1 MDKFKG
7 KYKRIS
13 TENYKEMLQEFDINF
28 LFIKAATSSSAP
40 VPVIEISEEN
50 GQWTIKTSSAL
61 KSFSRTFKLGEP
73 FNETTADGRE
83 VTSVIL
89 LEEGKLVSV
98 QKAKKQGVKSTRSV
112 REIEGDEMTYT
123 ITVEGTNT
131 VCVQKFVRVQ

>member
-40 VPVIEISEEN
+40 VPIIEISEEN

-73 FNETTADGRE
+73 FDETTADGRE

-89 LEEGKLVSV
+89 LEDGKLVSV
-98 QKAKKQGVKSTRSV
+98 QTAKKKGVKSTRSV

-123 ITVEGTNT
+123 ITVVGTNT
-131 VCVQKFVRVQ
+131 VCVQKFARVQ

>member
-83 VTSVIL
+83 VTSAIL
-89 LEEGKLVSV
+89 LEDGKLVSV
-98 QKAKKQGVKSTRSV
+98 QTAKKPGVKSTRSV

-123 ITVEGTNT
+123 IKVEGTNT

>member
-98 QKAKKQGVKSTRSV
+98 QKAKKPGVKSTRSV

>member
-40 VPVIEISEEN
+40 VPIIEISEEN

-61 KSFSRTFKLGEP
+61 KSFSRTFKLGEL
-73 FNETTADGRE
+73 FDETTADGRE

-89 LEEGKLVSV
+89 LEDGKLVSV
-98 QKAKKQGVKSTRSV
+98 QTAKKPGVKSTRSV

-131 VCVQKFVRVQ
+131 VCVQKFARVQ

>member
-40 VPVIEISEEN
+40 VPIIEISEEN

-73 FNETTADGRE
+73 FDETTADGRE

-89 LEEGKLVSV
+89 LEDRKLVSV
-98 QKAKKQGVKSTRSV
+98 QTAKKKGVKSTRSV

>member
-40 VPVIEISEEN
+40 VPIIEISEEN

-73 FNETTADGRE
+73 FDETTADGRE

-89 LEEGKLVSV
+89 LEDGKLVSV
-98 QKAKKQGVKSTRSV
+98 QTAKKPGVKSTRSV